1 MYLCGISYT
10 WRYNIDKG
18 IGYRKEVWMMSRFAS
33 NDEGYL
39 DGERYMQ
46 SDLLIIP
53 SRLNLKPI
61 LKSLP
66 SVLKIARNHYLQFY
80 R

>member
-1 MYLCGISYT
+1 
-10 WRYNIDKG
+10 
-18 IGYRKEVWMMSRFAS
+18 MMIRFAS
-33 NDEGYL
+33 NDEDEGYL

-66 SVLKIARNHYLQFY
+66 SVLWVAITYVDKSYCHSKN
-80 R
+80 

>member
-1 MYLCGISYT
+1 MLI
-10 WRYNIDKG
+10 
-18 IGYRKEVWMMSRFAS
+18 RFTS
-33 NDEGYL
+33 NDEDEGYL

-66 SVLKIARNHYLQFY
+66 SVL
-80 R
+80 

>member
-1 MYLCGISYT
+1 MI
-10 WRYNIDKG
+10 
-18 IGYRKEVWMMSRFAS
+18 RFAS

-46 SDLLIIP
+46 SDLLIIR

-66 SVLKIARNHYLQFY
+66 SVLWVVIT
-80 R
+80 

>member
-1 MYLCGISYT
+1 
-10 WRYNIDKG
+10 
-18 IGYRKEVWMMSRFAS
+18 MMIRFAS
-33 NDEGYL
+33 NDEDEGYL

-53 SRLNLKPI
+53 SWLNLKPI

-66 SVLKIARNHYLQFY
+66 SVL
-80 R
+80 

>member
-1 MYLCGISYT
+1 MI
-10 WRYNIDKG
+10 
-18 IGYRKEVWMMSRFAS
+18 RFAS
-33 NDEGYL
+33 NDEDESYL
-39 DGERYMQ
+39 EGERYMQ

-66 SVLKIARNHYLQFY
+66 SVLLLAITYVDKSYCQSKN
-80 R
+80 

>member
-1 MYLCGISYT
+1 ML
-10 WRYNIDKG
+10 
-18 IGYRKEVWMMSRFAS
+18 RFAS
-33 NDEGYL
+33 HDEDEAYL
-39 DGERYMQ
+39 DGERYLQ

-66 SVLKIARNHYLQFY
+66 SVL
-80 R
+80 

>member
-1 MYLCGISYT
+1 MI
-10 WRYNIDKG
+10 
-18 IGYRKEVWMMSRFAS
+18 RFAS

-53 SRLNLKPI
+53 SRLNLKTNFEI
-61 LKSLP
+61 ITLSFID
-66 SVLKIARNHYLQFY
+66 SHYVCG
-80 R
+80 

>member
-1 MYLCGISYT
+1 
-10 WRYNIDKG
+10 
-18 IGYRKEVWMMSRFAS
+18 MMIRFAS

-53 SRLNLKPI
+53 SRLNLKTNFEI
-61 LKSLP
+61 INLSFID
-66 SVLKIARNHYLQFY
+66 SHYVCG
-80 R
+80 